1 MFRNRWTWIAALA
14 ILGCALFA
22 HFAVVSTRP
31 GITLSNFGRLE
42 LGATRAQA
50 EELLGGPPS
59 AVAPNGRQWIGLLF
73 L

>member
-14 ILGCALFA
+14 ILGCAVFA
-22 HFAVVSTRP
+22 HFAVMSARP
-31 GITLSNFGRLE
+31 GITRSNFARLE

-50 EELLGGPPS
+50 EELLGGRPS
-59 AVAPNGRQWIGLLF
+59 AVAPNGRTWSGLWF